1 MMTARTVA
9 IIGAGAS
16 GLAAAKVLL
25 EDGFDVTIFDRQK
38 KVGGIWSPDWA
49 YADLHTQLVAGFMEF
64 SNLLDHEGNLSYN
77 MNILF
82 IRLILAKDYAPWQNI
97 HNYLQK
103 YADKFHLFERIRFQ
117 TKVILIDKVDLKD
130 PHLPW
135 IIKVE
140 PVNGCHQTL
149 KFDFVV
155 VANGLFSTPYIP
167 VFQDQDKFAGSIV
180 HATEIKTW
188 EQLKNKRVAVIGGG
202 KSAVDLATLAGM
214 YAQSCYMIFR
224 RSHWLIPHKLLHG
237 YLPFQ
242 YTFTRLFTTIF
253 DPFPYAPHSD
263 LFYFIHRHFSFII
276 KKIFDSVSDYI
287 ITTYGSNLFENE
299 IFIPQSSLRNT
310 ENSIRVTEEFIKLN
324 REGRVIRKVASVDK
338 IIDDTTVRLDSGD
351 LLQADLIVC
360 ATGFIENFSFL
371 SETLS
376 RALGQN
382 KTTLTSNEGVDL
394 DLYRRIIPVGIP
406 NIAFIGLPAT
416 ANTWMFFEVQCHW
429 TSDYFL
435 GRLKLPTTEKEMYEE
450 IRTIRYFIQKLFN
463 RKSYYFQYYWLE
475 PIEIYLQDMGLQL
488 HRTNNWIS
496 EYFGVYR
503 PKRIATLH
511 DERQAKG
518 HRHWYFGFGYTLLL
532 LLVLLLFICVFF

>member
-1 MMTARTVA
+1 
-9 IIGAGAS
+9 
-16 GLAAAKVLL
+16 
-25 EDGFDVTIFDRQK
+25 
-38 KVGGIWSPDWA
+38 
-49 YADLHTQLVAGFMEF
+49 
-64 SNLLDHEGNLSYN
+64 
-77 MNILF
+77 
-82 IRLILAKDYAPWQNI
+82 
-97 HNYLQK
+97 
-103 YADKFHLFERIRFQ
+103 
-117 TKVILIDKVDLKD
+117 
-130 PHLPW
+130 
-135 IIKVE
+135 
-140 PVNGCHQTL
+140 
-149 KFDFVV
+149 
-155 VANGLFSTPYIP
+155 
-167 VFQDQDKFAGSIV
+167 
-180 HATEIKTW
+180 
-188 EQLKNKRVAVIGGG
+188 
-202 KSAVDLATLAGM
+202 
-214 YAQSCYMIFR
+214 
-224 RSHWLIPHKLLHG
+224 
-237 YLPFQ
+237 
-242 YTFTRLFTTIF
+242 
-253 DPFPYAPHSD
+253 
-263 LFYFIHRHFSFII
+263 
-276 KKIFDSVSDYI
+276 
-287 ITTYGSNLFENE
+287 
-299 IFIPQSSLRNT
+299 
-310 ENSIRVTEEFIKLN
+310 LN